1 MLPLLDDTAPRK
13 IIWHSS
19 AQEIGIFSLLFLDSA
34 IYLCQYGLMGIHFI
48 LWVIIQYYSVLLQ

>member
-1 MLPLLDDTAPRK
+1 MVPLLDDTVPRK
-13 IIWHSS
+13 IICHS